1 MLMSTVYFC
10 EINTLQTNSTSVR
23 SSKGKTPKKK
33 QRKNH
38 TKSIDFSQQQNN
50 QLKQLK
56 QVSIKR
62 FARNKGDLFR
72 STTFEDLS
80 DCSLDNSAILCEDK
94 DGYTS
99 YSSASFVSCT
109 IENSADAKSKVLN
122 SLNWDVSLSEEVQ
135 LVSNYGNA
143 MLENNLQQFKPNHQL
158 CSKQTQEMSLTAVSI
173 SEKQKANSIVII
185 PEKSIGSIMAK
196 YTDNESNSI
205 ELEQLV
211 KGSQVAKEA
220 NRDINT
226 KKTTSSLSDTMDAD
240 NNRMTVINEK
250 DRSSQTANPELMA
263 KDKDETSVLK
273 PAQSRLESPLEKM
286 LREMQENMEALITK
300 SINDLKDELTRDEN
314 KEKKW
319 KKDLEDN
326 LATTK
331 STAETAKHE
340 VSGVQVELSIHPFN
354 ALTKENQY
362 LWTVRNKDMNSGA
375 NSANRGRG
383 GFRGQHSYKASTGV
397 MGRGVP
403 LGQESGSRPRRV
415 NGTGSSNHQT
425 LNTTSYAGAELG
437 GTSNRSWSDVAGAVG
452 T

>member
-1 MLMSTVYFC
+1 MLMSTVHFC

-62 FARNKGDLFR
+62 FAHNKGDLFR

-158 CSKQTQEMSLTAVSI
+158 CSKQTQEVSLTAVSI
-173 SEKQKANSIVII
+173 SEKQKVNSIVII

-226 KKTTSSLSDTMDAD
+226 KETESSLSDTMDAD
-240 NNRMTVINEK
+240 NNRMTVTNEK

-263 KDKDETSVLK
+263 KDKDETCVLK
-273 PAQSRLESPLEKM
+273 PAQSRSESPLEKM

-340 VSGVQVELSIHPFN
+340 VSGVQVELS
-354 ALTKENQY
+354 
-362 LWTVRNKDMNSGA
+362 
-375 NSANRGRG
+375 
-383 GFRGQHSYKASTGV
+383 SYKIQVEELKNVVIRQEQIIKECQHDIEQLQVLSSKHNLIVKGIPRLENEVCMDVVKLFFTEQMCIREDIDIKKV
-397 MGRGVP
+397 FR
-403 LGQESGSRPRRV
+403 LGPG
-415 NGTGSSNHQT
+415 
-425 LNTTSYAGAELG
+425 
-437 GTSNRSWSDVAGAVG
+437 
-452 T
+452 